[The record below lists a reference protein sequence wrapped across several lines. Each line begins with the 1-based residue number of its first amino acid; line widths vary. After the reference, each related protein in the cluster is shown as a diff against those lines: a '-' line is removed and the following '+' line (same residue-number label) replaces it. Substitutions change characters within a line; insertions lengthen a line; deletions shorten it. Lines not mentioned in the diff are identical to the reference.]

1 MNLESIK
8 SNYKIKKYIKTD
20 WVEKLQKACTLPK
33 FTQKNL
39 ILPKLNNSIIS
50 LLEKKF
56 KTSDLK
62 ELDRLTVLQHAHLD
76 EIIDCKQIISDIEC
90 SVKQDI
96 MYQVYSN
103 DFIPLQVIQWIE
115 MKGLEC
121 ISLKFLNIDLIII
134 NDQPIPNSL
143 LTHIIR
149 IISWMLR
156 IKGDIGVPISIYI
169 FLSPEKKHMESEC
182 LNLNFNS
189 HKCHLSRTN
198 INSGASWGG
207 NWIQIFRSEEILKVL
222 IHELAHYLVL
232 DVQLYSN
239 NIDSYCS
246 HLKMGSESKEIL
258 VNEAYAEILAIYLHT
273 IYVSYS
279 KTNFDK
285 FDPEIFWDL
294 YLQEEKFTIYQI
306 NKIFANYSI
315 KSIEYFAKPNK
326 FVQHTN
332 VISYFIIK
340 YLFFINTKYFLLIY
354 ESKSQTVKL
363 IKYLLARFFKLKIP
377 TVELGSNTDTSLAM
391 SLNSVI

>member
-20 WVEKLQKACTLPK
+20 WVEKLKQACILPE

-39 ILPKLNNSIIS
+39 ILPKLNNSVIN

-56 KTSDLK
+56 KTSDIK
-62 ELDRLTVLQHAHLD
+62 ELDRLTVLEHSHLD
-76 EIIDCKQIISDIEC
+76 EMVDCKEIISGIDCSI
-90 SVKQDI
+90 KQDI
-96 MYQVYSN
+96 MSKVYGN
-103 DFIPLQVIQWIE
+103 DFIPLQVIEWIE

-121 ISLKFLNIDLIII
+121 VSLKFLNIELIVI
-134 NDQPIPNSL
+134 NDQSIPNSL

-149 IISWMLR
+149 IIGWMLR
-156 IKGDIGVPISIYI
+156 IKGDINIPISIYI
-169 FLSPEKKHMESEC
+169 FLSPEKKHMESQC
-182 LNLNFNS
+182 LNFNFNS
-189 HKCHLSRTN
+189 HTCHLSRTN

-207 NWIQIFRSEEILKVL
+207 NWIQLFRSEEILKVL
-222 IHELAHYLVL
+222 IHELAHYLVI
-232 DVQLYSN
+232 DVQRYSN

-258 VNEAYAEILAIYLHT
+258 VNEAYAELLAIYLHT
-273 IYVSYS
+273 IYVSYF
-279 KTNFDK
+279 KTGFNK
-285 FDPEIFWDL
+285 FDPELFWDL

-315 KSIEYFAKPNK
+315 ESIEYFSKPNK

-354 ESKSQTVKL
+354 ESKPQTVKL
-363 IKYLLARFFKLKIP
+363 IKYLLARFFKLRIHKVQLE
-377 TVELGSNTDTSLAM
+377 TNTNTSLAM
-391 SLNSVI
+391 SLNSVL